1 LVNMHAAG
9 TRHVWALLAAVACA
23 APAIAAPQHVVS
35 VNICTDEYVYR
46 LLPRQRIAALSFL
59 AADRHPVI
67 STIADKVSGITLVH
81 PSAET
86 VIALHPDLV
95 VAYQGVNQNLHALLA
110 RAGVKVLDVPY
121 ANSLDDIR
129 KTTRMLGEA
138 LGEAARAS
146 ELIAQMD
153 RELAVAHADT
163 KIPTVIYEP
172 NGYAT
177 ADGVSDTIMADAGL
191 RDVAPRFHQT
201 RLGDIPLETLIAS
214 PPALLILNDAK
225 EASPARADMLLQSP
239 ALAAIR
245 GQTLIAHLSLTPLLC
260 PGPWSADAAA
270 PLAKLGKAAR
280 LRANTTSPKS

>member
-1 LVNMHAAG
+1 MRAAKI
-9 TRHVWALLAAVACA
+9 RHVAALLAAVVCA
-23 APAIAAPQHVVS
+23 APAPTNAFAAPQHVVS

-46 LLPRQRIAALSFL
+46 LLPRERIAALSFL

-67 STIADKVSGITLVH
+67 STIADQMKGITLIH
-81 PSAET
+81 PSAEA

-95 VAYQGVNQNLHALLA
+95 VAYQGVNQTLHALLA

-129 KTTRMLGEA
+129 KTTRMLGDA
-138 LGEAARAS
+138 FGEPARANG
-146 ELIAQMD
+146 LIAQMD
-153 RELAVAHADT
+153 RELAAAHADT

-239 ALAAIR
+239 ALMAIKSH
-245 GQTLIAHLSLTPLLC
+245 TMIAHLSLTPLLC

-270 PLAKLGKAAR
+270 PLSALGRAANKGLMR
-280 LRANTTSPKS
+280 

>member
-1 LVNMHAAG
+1 MRAAG
-9 TRHVWALLAAVACA
+9 MRHVWALLAAVACA
-23 APAIAAPQHVVS
+23 APALAAPQHVVS

-46 LLPRQRIAALSFL
+46 LLPRERIAALSFL

-67 STIADKVSGITLVH
+67 STIADQVKGITLIH

-95 VAYQGVNQNLHALLA
+95 AAYQGVNQNLHALLA

-129 KTTRMLGEA
+129 KTTRMLGDA
-138 LGEAARAS
+138 FGEPARANA
-146 ELIAQMD
+146 LIAKMD
-153 RELAVAHADT
+153 RELAAAHADT

-177 ADGVSDTIMADAGL
+177 ADGVSDTIMADVGL
-191 RDVAPRFHQT
+191 LDVAPHFHQT

-239 ALAAIR
+239 AFDAIR
-245 GQTLIAHLSLTPLLC
+245 GHTMMAHLSLTPLLC

-270 PLAKLGKAAR
+270 PLAKFGKQI
-280 LRANTTSPKS
+280 SPSP

>member
-1 LVNMHAAG
+1 MRGRNG
-9 TRHVWALLAAVACA
+9 WHVMALAAALVSA
-23 APAIAAPQHVVS
+23 APALAAPQHVVS
-35 VNICTDEYVYR
+35 VNVCTDEYVYR
-46 LLPRQRIAALSFL
+46 LLRRERIAALSIL
-59 AADRHPVI
+59 AGARPPVI
-67 STIADKVSGITLVH
+67 STIADKVKGYRLV
-81 PSAET
+81 PANAES
-86 VIALHPDLV
+86 VIVLQPDLV
-95 VAYQGVNQNLHALLA
+95 VAYQGVNQNLHALLT

-129 KTTRMLGEA
+129 KTTRMLGDK
-138 LGEAARAS
+138 LGVPARAN
-146 ELIAQMD
+146 ELLAQMD
-153 RELAVAHADT
+153 RELAAAHANT

-191 RDVAPRFHQT
+191 LDVAPRFRQT

-245 GQTLIAHLSLTPLLC
+245 GNTMIAHLSLTPLLC

-270 PLAKLGKAAR
+270 PLAKLGKAAS
-280 LRANTTSPKS
+280 LRANTASPKS

>member
-1 LVNMHAAG
+1 VAALAA
-9 TRHVWALLAAVACA
+9 ALLCPV
-23 APAIAAPQHVVS
+23 PAIAAPHHVVS
-35 VNICTDEYVYR
+35 VNVCTDEYVYR
-46 LLPRQRIAALSFL
+46 LLPRRRIAALSIL
-59 AADRHPVI
+59 AGDRPPVI
-67 STIADKVSGITLVH
+67 STIANKVKGYPLV
-81 PSAET
+81 PANAES

-95 VAYQGVNQNLHALLA
+95 VAFQGANQTLHALLA
-110 RAGVKVLDVPY
+110 RAGVPVLDVPY
-121 ANSLDDIR
+121 ANSLDDVR
-129 KTTRMLGEA
+129 KTTRMLGTA
-138 LGEAARAS
+138 LGESERANA
-146 ELIAQMD
+146 LLAQMD
-153 RELAVAHADT
+153 RELAAAHSDT

-191 RDVAPRFHQT
+191 LDVAPRFHQT

-245 GQTLIAHLSLTPLLC
+245 GHTMMAHLSLTPLLC

-270 PLAKLGKAAR
+270 PLSALGRQVERKR
-280 LRANTTSPKS
+280 KNDVE

>member
-1 LVNMHAAG
+1 MRAAG
-9 TRHVWALLAAVACA
+9 MRHVWALLAAVVCT
-23 APAIAAPQHVVS
+23 APAFAAPQHVVS

-46 LLPRQRIAALSFL
+46 LLPRERIAALSFL

-67 STIADKVSGITLVH
+67 STIADQVKGITLIH
-81 PSAET
+81 PSAEA

-110 RAGVKVLDVPY
+110 RAGVKVLDVLY
-121 ANSLDDIR
+121 ANSLEDIR
-129 KTTRMLGEA
+129 KTTRMLGDA
-138 LGEAARAS
+138 LGEPTRANA
-146 ELIAQMD
+146 LIAQMD
-153 RELAVAHADT
+153 RELAAAHADT

-191 RDVAPRFHQT
+191 LDVAPRFHQT

-239 ALAAIR
+239 ALMAIK
-245 GQTLIAHLSLTPLLC
+245 GHTTIAHLSLTPLLC

-270 PLAKLGKAAR
+270 PLSALGRAANKGLVR
-280 LRANTTSPKS
+280 

>member
-1 LVNMHAAG
+1 MRARNGWHVAA
-9 TRHVWALLAAVACA
+9 LAAALVCA
-23 APAIAAPQHVVS
+23 APAHAAPQHVVS

-46 LLPRQRIAALSFL
+46 LLPRERIAALSFL

-67 STIADKVSGITLVH
+67 STIADEVKGITLIH

-129 KTTRMLGEA
+129 KTTRMLGDA
-138 LGEAARAS
+138 LDEPERANQ
-146 ELIAQMD
+146 LIAKMD
-153 RELAVAHADT
+153 RELAAAHADT

-177 ADGVSDTIMADAGL
+177 ADGVSDTIMAEVGL
-191 RDVAPRFHQT
+191 LDVAPRFHQT

-239 ALAAIR
+239 TLMAIK
-245 GQTLIAHLSLTPLLC
+245 GHTMMAHLSLTPLLC
-260 PGPWSADAAA
+260 PGPWSADAAG
-270 PLAKLGKAAR
+270 PLAELGKQI
-280 LRANTTSPKS
+280 SPSP

>member
-1 LVNMHAAG
+1 MRAANVW
-9 TRHVWALLAAVACA
+9 HVTGFLATLACA
-23 APAIAAPQHVVS
+23 APACAAPQHVVS

-46 LLPRQRIAALSFL
+46 LLPRARIAALSFL

-67 STIADKVSGITLVH
+67 STIADQVTGITLIH

-95 VAYQGVNQNLHALLA
+95 VAYQGVNPNLHALLA

-121 ANSLDDIR
+121 ANSLDEIR
-129 KTTRMLGEA
+129 KTTRMLGAA
-138 LGEAARAS
+138 LGESARAS

-153 RELAVAHADT
+153 RELAAAHADT

-177 ADGVSDTIMADAGL
+177 ADGVSDQIMADAGL
-191 RDVAPRFHQT
+191 LDVAPRFRQT

-239 ALAAIR
+239 ALMAIK
-245 GQTLIAHLSLTPLLC
+245 GHTTIAHLSLTPLLC

-270 PLAKLGKAAR
+270 PLLALGR
-280 LRANTTSPKS
+280 EANRGLVR